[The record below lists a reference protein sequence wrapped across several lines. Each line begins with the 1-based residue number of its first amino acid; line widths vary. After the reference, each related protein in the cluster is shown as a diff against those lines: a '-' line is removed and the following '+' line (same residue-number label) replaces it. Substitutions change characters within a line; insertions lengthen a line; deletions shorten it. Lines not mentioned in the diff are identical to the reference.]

1 MVHWMASKYVGRA
14 FQGLWVRPIELTS
27 WVGLFSAVW
36 LWAVTLPLS
45 LLCKWREQ
53 CAFHKVR
60 TKWGGEKHTN
70 ILSSQLECSGHS
82 VHPQSGKV
90 LETTCREMVKAVT
103 PRAVQLQSP
112 GSELLTILPRS
123 SFYS

>member
-1 MVHWMASKYVGRA
+1 MKAFGSDPLNSHLGLASSQLCGYGQSLCLSHYCVNGENS
-14 FQGLWVRPIELTS
+14 VPLT
-27 WVGLFSAVW
+27 
-36 LWAVTLPLS
+36 
-45 LLCKWREQ
+45 
-53 CAFHKVR
+53 VR

-70 ILSSQLECSGHS
+70 ILSLQLECSGRS

-123 SFYS
+123 SFYG